1 MKTLCMCLMS
11 GCMCLTMGCQQIAG
25 TDFLFDPVILPEF
38 EWVEPVEFQNKLRTC
53 RSADYCSVDQLF

>member
-1 MKTLCMCLMS
+1 MS

-53 RSADYCSVDQLF
+53 RSADYCSADELF